1 MYKAITKGSPEKEDK
16 GSIHHGNASQ
26 KSKGVTNNR
35 SESIHQLSVQ
45 QMADKH
51 LTRQKKAILPVSE
64 NQPAQFKIDIK
75 GWDLTDQNKGIGSKY
90 EMFQT
95 VTEKFKPILEKSP
108 LSKGDL
114 NIVEIMGVFNKD
126 FNWFGSTS
134 VFIGNKQKHVE
145 DYKNY
150 DQLTYLKK
158 NQLKSV
164 DAKSPL
170 KIQIALNLKL
180 HDSIENL
187 YTTLLHEWHVHG
199 ATWEKTLPVIRQDDL
214 SAKQQIA
221 LDNNG
226 VSIDARASEEHK
238 AYAKWSDETLKE
250 KTEELGLE
258 KEQMT
263 KVLELFK
270 SDRDNYKPSVLISK
284 VLSKEV
290 SKVVPTSK
298 NKRKQAQEEKKD
310 KKDNKVAKIDKK
322 KDMEKVKKK
331 RGRPKKK
338 ETKLDQMEGVDLD
351 TK

>member
-16 GSIHHGNASQ
+16 GNIHHGHASQ

-51 LTRQKKAILPVSE
+51 LTQQKKAIAPVSG
-64 NQPAQFKIDIK
+64 NQPAQLKIDIK
-75 GWDLTDQNKGIGSKY
+75 EWDLTEENKGKGSKY

-95 VTEKFKPILEKSP
+95 VTEKFKPILEKSL
-108 LSKGDL
+108 LSEGDL
-114 NIVEIMGVFNKD
+114 NIVEIIGVFNEEL
-126 FNWFGSTS
+126 NWFGSTA
-134 VFIGNKQKHVE
+134 VFIGNKQQNKKDE
-145 DYKNY
+145 DNY
-150 DQLTYLKK
+150 DQLTYLKNK
-158 NQLKSV
+158 QLRAV

-170 KIQIALNLKL
+170 KIRIELNLKL

-199 ATWEKTLPVIRQDDL
+199 ATWEKTRLKMRKDDL
-214 SAKQQIA
+214 SAKLQIA
-221 LDNNG
+221 EDNNA
-226 VSIDARASEEHK
+226 VSIDARATEEHK

-298 NKRKQAQEEKKD
+298 NKRKQAQEEIKD